1 MPSVEQER
9 LKMVHQAGLALPA
22 NASLQV
28 ALYHG
33 FTATASVGQNFF
45 STGFDLAL
53 NCNDTVSS
61 KGGRQYDDQ
70 TICSA
75 LRV

>member
-1 MPSVEQER
+1 MPSLSKVT
-9 LKMVHQAGLALPA
+9 MVDQAGLAFPA
-22 NASLQV
+22 NFPLQV
-28 ALYHG
+28 ALYHD
-33 FTATASVGQNFF
+33 FTTTASVGQNFF

-61 KGGRQYDDQ
+61 KGGGQYDDQ
-70 TICSA
+70 TVCSA